1 MGPLF
6 RILVFILALGTLG
19 TGTAWLLARERQRE
33 ATRERMLVTSAGTD
47 ANAAATFN
55 KLRAQQAAAE
65 RDLIVFG
72 FLSLGCLFAVAL
84 VPTRSVAARSTGSR
98 PRSEDPV
105 VREMIGLE
113 QLARTTVAQRAELDQ
128 ERESRHRSEQ
138 DLYLQ
143 QVLANHALQDKI
155 RLGRDLHDG
164 LVQSLYASGLMLESA
179 TRLINTDPAEAQRLL
194 STTRSNL
201 QTAIRDARAVIDG
214 LTPDELENRSLADS
228 IHALLSHLDGGR
240 LEHRQVTLAPD
251 FPALPEAITAELLQI
266 IRESVSNAL
275 RHGRATRLDLNLIA
289 STTTLELAIRDN
301 GCGFDLASARRGH
314 GLENL
319 TARARRLGGQLT
331 IQSQPGNGACVNLTL
346 PLPSHA

>member
-1 MGPLF
+1 MGTLF

-33 ATRERMLVTSAGTD
+33 ATRERLLLAIAGPE
-47 ANAAATFN
+47 ANAAVISD
-55 KLRAQQAAAE
+55 KLRQQQASAE
-65 RDLIVFG
+65 RDLLIFG
-72 FLSLGCLFAVAL
+72 VLSFGCVLAVAL
-84 VPTRSVAARSTGSR
+84 VPTRSIAVQLPVSR
-98 PRSEDPV
+98 TRAEDPV

-143 QVLANHALQDKI
+143 QVLANQALQDKI

-179 TRLINTDPAEAQRLL
+179 TRLISTDPAEAQRLL
-194 STTRSNL
+194 ATTRSNL
-201 QTAIRDARAVIDG
+201 QTAIRDTRSVIDG

-228 IHALLSHLDGGR
+228 IHALLDHLDGGR
-240 LEHRQVTLAPD
+240 LDHRQVTLAPD
-251 FPALPEAITAELLQI
+251 LPTLPEAAAAELLQI

-301 GCGFDLASARRGH
+301 GCGFDPAAIRRGH

-331 IQSQPGNGACVNLTL
+331 IQSQPGNGACVNLSL